1 MQKAQRI
8 IKTYRRNRMIVCTI
22 CALVTLA
29 STLSVR
35 FISQRNL
42 NQQRVVQFAN
52 HAVEELDK
60 VLLPLQAGSEV
71 LLPLIGLP
79 CSVAHLPLR
88 KQAAKLQTVRS
99 IGLVQDGT
107 LYCSSIFGYRNVPVV
122 DILAELPAPQP
133 LLRLTTDRALIK
145 GSPVLIQWTPAAGS
159 SNAGVMEM
167 INIDLLTA
175 MLLEPQLPQIS
186 SASLTVDSRH
196 LLYGNGLV
204 DSLPQPENNE
214 NYQVSSQR
222 FPFTINVNGPGATA
236 LAWHYLPTQLPLAV
250 LLSLLVG
257 YIAWLATAYRM
268 SFSREINLGLA
279 QHEFELFC
287 QPLLNARSQQC
298 IGVEILLRW
307 NNPRQ
312 GWISPDVFI
321 PIAEEHHLIVPLTR
335 YVMAETI
342 RQRHVFPMSSQ
353 FHVGINVAP
362 SHFRR
367 GVLIKDLNQYWFSA
381 HPIQQLILEITERDA
396 LLDVDYRIAREL
408 HRKNVKLAIDDFGT
422 GNSSFSWLETLRP
435 DVITERDALL
445 DVDYRIARELHRK
458 NVKLAIDD
466 FGTGNSSFSWL
477 ETLRPDVL
485 KIDKSFTAAIGSDAV
500 NSTVTDI
507 IIALGQ
513 RLNIELVAEGV
524 ETQEQAKYLRSHGVH
539 ILQGYLYAQPMPLRD
554 FPKWLAGSQPPP
566 ARHNGHITPIM
577 PLR

>member
-22 CALVTLA
+22 CALFTLVA
-29 STLSVR
+29 TLSVR

-42 NQQRVVQFAN
+42 NQQRVILFAN
-52 HAVEELDK
+52 HAVEELDNI
-60 VLLPLQAGSEV
+60 LQPLQAGREM

-79 CSVAHLPLR
+79 CSVTHLSLR

-99 IGLVQDGT
+99 IGLVQNGT
-107 LYCSSIFGYRNVPVV
+107 LYCSSIFGYRNVPVH
-122 DILAELPAPQP
+122 DIQADLPAPQA
-133 LLRLTTDRALIK
+133 LLRLTTDRVLIK
-145 GSPVLIQWTPAAGS
+145 GSPVLIQWYPSQSHTGD
-159 SNAGVMEM
+159 GVLEM
-167 INIDLLTA
+167 INIDLLTT
-175 MLLEPQLPQIS
+175 MLLEPQLPQIRN
-186 SASLTVDSRH
+186 ASLTVADRH
-196 LLYGNGLV
+196 LLYGDGLV
-204 DSLPQPENNE
+204 DALPPLNGNE
-214 NYQVSSQR
+214 RYQVSSQN
-222 FPFTINVNGPGATA
+222 FPFTISVSGPGATA
-236 LAWHYLPTQLPLAV
+236 LALHHLPSQFPLAV

-257 YIAWLATAYRM
+257 YIAWLATAHRM

-298 IGVEILLRW
+298 VGVEILLRW

-335 YVMAETI
+335 YVMMETI
-342 RQRHVFPMSSQ
+342 RQIHVFPMSSQ
-353 FHVGINVAP
+353 FHIGINVAP

-367 GVLIKDLNQYWFSA
+367 GVLLKDLNQYWFSA
-381 HPIQQLILEITERDA
+381 NPIQQLILE
-396 LLDVDYRIAREL
+396 
-408 HRKNVKLAIDDFGT
+408 
-422 GNSSFSWLETLRP
+422 
-435 DVITERDALL
+435 ITERDALL

-524 ETQEQAKYLRSHGVH
+524 ETQEQAKYLRRHGVH

-566 ARHNGHITPIM
+566 ARHNGHITPVM
-577 PLR
+577 PFR

>member
-1 MQKAQRI
+1 MQKAKRI
-8 IKTYRRNRMIVCTI
+8 IKNYRRKRLIVCTL
-22 CALVTLA
+22 CALLTFVV
-29 STLSVR
+29 TLSVR

-42 NQQRVVQFAN
+42 NQQRVEIFAKR
-52 HAVEELDK
+52 AVDELDK
-60 VLLPLQAGSEV
+60 VLIPLQAGRDA
-71 LLPLIGLP
+71 LLPLIGKP
-79 CSVAHLPLR
+79 CTGVLLQLR
-88 KQAAKLQTVRS
+88 QQAAKLQTVRA
-99 IGLVQDGT
+99 IALVQGGT
-107 LYCSSIFGYRNVPVV
+107 LYCSSIFGYRNVPVH
-122 DILAELPAPQP
+122 DFQADLPARKA
-133 LLRLTTDRALIK
+133 LLRLTTDRVLIK
-145 GSPVLIQWTPAAGS
+145 GSPVLIQWFPS
-159 SNAGVMEM
+159 PLNAKDGVLEI
-167 INIDLLTA
+167 INIGLLTTL
-175 MLLEPQLPQIS
+175 LLEPQLPQIT
-186 SASLTVDSRH
+186 SASLTVADRH

-204 DSLPQPENNE
+204 DALPPLNNNE
-214 NYQVSSQR
+214 RYQISSR
-222 FPFTINVNGPGATA
+222 YFPFTITVNGPGATA
-236 LAWHYLPTQLPLAV
+236 LALHHLPTQFPLAIM
-250 LLSLLVG
+250 LSLLVG

-287 QPLLNARSQQC
+287 QPLLNARTKQC

-342 RQRHVFPMSSQ
+342 RQRHVFPMNGQ

-367 GVLIKDLNQYWFSA
+367 GMLLKDINEYWFSA

-396 LLDVDYRIAREL
+396 LLDVDHRIAREL
-408 HRKNVKLAIDDFGT
+408 HRQK
-422 GNSSFSWLETLRP
+422 
-435 DVITERDALL
+435 
-445 DVDYRIARELHRK
+445 
-458 NVKLAIDD
+458 VKLAIDD

-507 IIALGQ
+507 IIALGKK
-513 RLNIELVAEGV
+513 LNIELVAEGV
-524 ETQEQAKYLRSHGVH
+524 ETEEQAKYLRRHGVD

-566 ARHNGHITPIM
+566 ARHNGHITPVM

>member
-133 LLRLTTDRALIK
+133 LLRLTIDRALIK

-186 SASLTVDSRH
+186 SASLTVDKRH

-204 DSLPQPENNE
+204 DSLPQP
-214 NYQVSSQR
+214 
-222 FPFTINVNGPGATA
+222 
-236 LAWHYLPTQLPLAV
+236 
-250 LLSLLVG
+250 
-257 YIAWLATAYRM
+257 
-268 SFSREINLGLA
+268 
-279 QHEFELFC
+279 EFELFC

-435 DVITERDALL
+435 DV
-445 DVDYRIARELHRK
+445 
-458 NVKLAIDD
+458 
-466 FGTGNSSFSWL
+466 
-477 ETLRPDVL
+477 L

-524 ETQEQAKYLRSHGVH
+524 ETQEQAKYLRRHGVH

>member
-133 LLRLTTDRALIK
+133 LLRLTIDRALIK

-186 SASLTVDSRH
+186 SASLTVDKRH

-204 DSLPQPENNE
+204 DSLP
-214 NYQVSSQR
+214 
-222 FPFTINVNGPGATA
+222 
-236 LAWHYLPTQLPLAV
+236 
-250 LLSLLVG
+250 
-257 YIAWLATAYRM
+257 
-268 SFSREINLGLA
+268 

-435 DVITERDALL
+435 DV
-445 DVDYRIARELHRK
+445 
-458 NVKLAIDD
+458 
-466 FGTGNSSFSWL
+466 
-477 ETLRPDVL
+477 L

-524 ETQEQAKYLRSHGVH
+524 ETQEQAKYLRRHGVH

>member
-133 LLRLTTDRALIK
+133 LLRLTIDRALIK

-186 SASLTVDSRH
+186 SASLTVDKRH

-204 DSLPQPENNE
+204 DSLPQPEDNE

-250 LLSLLVG
+250 LLSLL
-257 YIAWLATAYRM
+257 
-268 SFSREINLGLA
+268 
-279 QHEFELFC
+279 
-287 QPLLNARSQQC
+287 
-298 IGVEILLRW
+298 
-307 NNPRQ
+307 
-312 GWISPDVFI
+312 
-321 PIAEEHHLIVPLTR
+321 AEEHHLIVPLTR

-435 DVITERDALL
+435 DV
-445 DVDYRIARELHRK
+445 
-458 NVKLAIDD
+458 
-466 FGTGNSSFSWL
+466 
-477 ETLRPDVL
+477 L

-524 ETQEQAKYLRSHGVH
+524 ETQEQAKYLRRHGVH

>member
-1 MQKAQRI
+1 M
-8 IKTYRRNRMIVCTI
+8 
-22 CALVTLA
+22 
-29 STLSVR
+29 
-35 FISQRNL
+35 
-42 NQQRVVQFAN
+42 
-52 HAVEELDK
+52 
-60 VLLPLQAGSEV
+60 
-71 LLPLIGLP
+71 
-79 CSVAHLPLR
+79 
-88 KQAAKLQTVRS
+88 
-99 IGLVQDGT
+99 
-107 LYCSSIFGYRNVPVV
+107 PVV

-204 DSLPQPENNE
+204 DSLPQPEDNE

-268 SFSREINLGLA
+268 SFSLEINLGLA

-381 HPIQQLILEITERDA
+381 HPIQQLILAITERDA

-408 HRKNVKLAIDDFGT
+408 HRKNVQL
-422 GNSSFSWLETLRP
+422 
-435 DVITERDALL
+435 
-445 DVDYRIARELHRK
+445 
-458 NVKLAIDD
+458 
-466 FGTGNSSFSWL
+466 
-477 ETLRPDVL
+477 
-485 KIDKSFTAAIGSDAV
+485 GSDAV

>member
-107 LYCSSIFGYRNVPVV
+107 LYCSSIFGYRNVP
-122 DILAELPAPQP
+122 A
-133 LLRLTTDRALIK
+133 
-145 GSPVLIQWTPAAGS
+145 W
-159 SNAGVMEM
+159 
-167 INIDLLTA
+167 
-175 MLLEPQLPQIS
+175 
-186 SASLTVDSRH
+186 
-196 LLYGNGLV
+196 LV
-204 DSLPQPENNE
+204 DSLPQSEDNE

-435 DVITERDALL
+435 DV
-445 DVDYRIARELHRK
+445 
-458 NVKLAIDD
+458 
-466 FGTGNSSFSWL
+466 
-477 ETLRPDVL
+477 L

-513 RLNIELVAEGV
+513 
-524 ETQEQAKYLRSHGVH
+524 
-539 ILQGYLYAQPMPLRD
+539 
-554 FPKWLAGSQPPP
+554 
-566 ARHNGHITPIM
+566 
-577 PLR
+577 

>member
-107 LYCSSIFGYRNVPVV
+107 LYCPSIFGYRNVPVV

-133 LLRLTTDRALIK
+133 LLRLTIDRALIK

-186 SASLTVDSRH
+186 SASLTVDKRH

-204 DSLPQPENNE
+204 DSLPQPEDNE

-222 FPFTINVNGPGATA
+222 FPFTINVNGPG
-236 LAWHYLPTQLPLAV
+236 LRRWHGTIFQHN
-250 LLSLLVG
+250 
-257 YIAWLATAYRM
+257 YRW
-268 SFSREINLGLA
+268 R
-279 QHEFELFC
+279 C
-287 QPLLNARSQQC
+287 C
-298 IGVEILLRW
+298 
-307 NNPRQ
+307 
-312 GWISPDVFI
+312 
-321 PIAEEHHLIVPLTR
+321 
-335 YVMAETI
+335 
-342 RQRHVFPMSSQ
+342 
-353 FHVGINVAP
+353 
-362 SHFRR
+362 
-367 GVLIKDLNQYWFSA
+367 
-381 HPIQQLILEITERDA
+381 
-396 LLDVDYRIAREL
+396 
-408 HRKNVKLAIDDFGT
+408 
-422 GNSSFSWLETLRP
+422 
-435 DVITERDALL
+435 
-445 DVDYRIARELHRK
+445 
-458 NVKLAIDD
+458 
-466 FGTGNSSFSWL
+466 
-477 ETLRPDVL
+477 
-485 KIDKSFTAAIGSDAV
+485 
-500 NSTVTDI
+500 
-507 IIALGQ
+507 
-513 RLNIELVAEGV
+513 
-524 ETQEQAKYLRSHGVH
+524 
-539 ILQGYLYAQPMPLRD
+539 
-554 FPKWLAGSQPPP
+554 
-566 ARHNGHITPIM
+566 
-577 PLR
+577 